1 MGCGCGKNRRRK
13 KRMQSSRMPST
24 SPRTTKINGIKVP
37 SVMTPNQRR
46 STIAKINNAK
56 KLPGPAT
63 RADRINERIK

>member
-24 SPRTTKINGIKVP
+24 SPRTKINGIKVP